1 MDRIIYIIK
10 IGLISVLLF
19 CTFRYIIPFPEKT
32 LGIIVYSFSLGI
44 AVFVVSL
51 FLLDIPPKRKK

>member
-19 CTFRYIIPFPEKT
+19 CTFRYIIPFPENT